1 MSQVIVRL
9 TACAPSTN
17 PACADRLTRRPTT
30 NAANEA
36 LRKMGIVA
44 EVTGQRST
52 PRLRP
57 MKLGHPIRGTDK
69 NMVHGKILARR
80 KNTVVMTIRK
90 LIFVLVDPLG
100 RHQGI
105 GFNTAQH

>member
-1 MSQVIVRL
+1 
-9 TACAPSTN
+9 
-17 PACADRLTRRPTT
+17 
-30 NAANEA
+30 
-36 LRKMGIVA
+36 
-44 EVTGQRST
+44 
-52 PRLRP
+52 